1 MSISENIFRIMNE
14 RHISQKEFSQLIGV
28 PESTISDWKRKGKT
42 PNADKIMD
50 ICRSLEVTP
59 YDILLDEHDRLE
71 YITVEGETELGRLVL
86 DYDSLNSHQKER
98 LKGYLDGLLGH
109 QMSS

>member
-1 MSISENIFRIMNE
+1 MSISENIFRIMSE

-50 ICRSLEVTP
+50 ICKALDTNPYEILEQDDNTVDTISV
-59 YDILLDEHDRLE
+59 DLESDVGQLVLE
-71 YITVEGETELGRLVL
+71 Y
-86 DYDSLNSHQKER
+86 NSMNQNQRDR
-98 LKGYLDGLLGH
+98 LKGYIDSLL
-109 QMSS
+109 M

>member
-1 MSISENIFRIMNE
+1 MSISENIFRIMSE

-50 ICRSLEVTP
+50 ICKALDANPYEILGQDGNTVDTISVDLESDV
-59 YDILLDEHDRLE
+59 
-71 YITVEGETELGRLVL
+71 GRLVL
-86 DYDSLNSHQKER
+86 EYNSMNQNQRDR
-98 LKGYLDGLLGH
+98 LKGYIDSLL
-109 QMSS
+109 M

>member
-14 RHISQKEFSQLIGV
+14 RHISQKEFSKLIGV

-50 ICRSLEVTP
+50 ICKVLDANPYEILEQDDNTVDTISV
-59 YDILLDEHDRLE
+59 DLESDVGQLVLE
-71 YITVEGETELGRLVL
+71 Y
-86 DYDSLNSHQKER
+86 NSMNQNQRDR
-98 LKGYLDGLLGH
+98 LKGYIDSLL
-109 QMSS
+109 M

>member
-1 MSISENIFRIMNE
+1 MSISENIFRIMSE

-50 ICRSLEVTP
+50 ICKALDANPYEILGQDDNTVDTISVDLESDV
-59 YDILLDEHDRLE
+59 
-71 YITVEGETELGRLVL
+71 GRLVL
-86 DYDSLNSHQKER
+86 EYNSMNQNQRDR
-98 LKGYLDGLLGH
+98 LKGYIDSLL
-109 QMSS
+109 M

>member
-14 RHISQKEFSQLIGV
+14 RHFSQKEFSQLIGV

-50 ICRSLEVTP
+50 ICKALDANPYEILEQDNNTVDTISV
-59 YDILLDEHDRLE
+59 DLESDVGQLVLE
-71 YITVEGETELGRLVL
+71 Y
-86 DYDSLNSHQKER
+86 NSMNQNQRDR
-98 LKGYLDGLLGH
+98 LKGYIDSLL
-109 QMSS
+109 M